1 MELPPY
7 HLPTLKATW
16 LHMYERAK
24 LYIIKAGT
32 FIMAASILIW
42 FITAYPMDV
51 EYSKDYDA
59 MKEQVA
65 QAYEVK
71 DAATLAQFGI
81 TADDQKEAVDK
92 IVEDMKSTV
101 QDATDAAKR

>member
-1 MELPPY
+1 MQKIFRKFLFAGEAEPFVMELPPY

-16 LHMYERAK
+16 MHMYERAK

-51 EYSKDYDA
+51 EYP
-59 MKEQVA
+59 
-65 QAYEVK
+65 
-71 DAATLAQFGI
+71 
-81 TADDQKEAVDK
+81 K
-92 IVEDMKSTV
+92 IMM
-101 QDATDAAKR
+101 Q

>member
-42 FITAYPMDV
+42 FITAYP
-51 EYSKDYDA
+51 YGCRILQK
-59 MKEQVA
+59 
-65 QAYEVK
+65 
-71 DAATLAQFGI
+71 I
-81 TADDQKEAVDK
+81 TMQ
-92 IVEDMKSTV
+92 
-101 QDATDAAKR
+101 

>member
-51 EYSKDYDA
+51 E
-59 MKEQVA
+59 
-65 QAYEVK
+65 
-71 DAATLAQFGI
+71 
-81 TADDQKEAVDK
+81 
-92 IVEDMKSTV
+92 
-101 QDATDAAKR
+101 